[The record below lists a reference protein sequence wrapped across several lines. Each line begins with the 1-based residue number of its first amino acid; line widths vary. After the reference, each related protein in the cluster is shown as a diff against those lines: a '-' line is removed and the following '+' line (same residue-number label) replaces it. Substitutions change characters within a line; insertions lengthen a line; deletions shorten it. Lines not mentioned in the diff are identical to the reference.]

1 MAGSFSNSWAL
12 VKASA
17 NVLKLDKELMV
28 FPLMSGI
35 ATLLVV
41 ASFAAPLVISGGWQ
55 MLSEGED
62 PSYLAYV
69 VGFLFYLVQYTVIFF
84 FNSALVGAALI
95 RLDGGDPTVS
105 DGLSIAFGRFGAILG
120 YAALAAT
127 VGMILRAISE
137 RSGFV
142 GRLVVGLVGMAWTL
156 ATYLAVPV
164 LVTKNLGPID
174 TVKESAQLFRTT
186 WGEQVVGNFGMG
198 WALLLMGLS
207 WTAVSFGLVS
217 LGAQLS
223 PTGMAVAL
231 AVAVAGYLFLALL
244 SSALKGIYTAAL
256 YRYAST
262 GNAGS
267 FDAGIVGQAFR
278 PKR

>member
-17 NVLKLDKELMV
+17 NVLKMDKELMV

-41 ASFAAPLVISGGWQ
+41 ASFVAPFALTGGWQ
-55 MLSEGED
+55 VFAEGAD
-62 PSYLAYV
+62 ASYFRFV
-69 VGFLFYLVQYTVIFF
+69 IGFLFYLVQYTVIFF

-105 DGLSIAFGRFGAILG
+105 DGLSIAFSRLPAIVG
-120 YAALAAT
+120 YAAVAAT
-127 VGMILRAISE
+127 VGMILRFISE
-137 RSGFV
+137 RSGFL
-142 GRLVVGLVGMAWTL
+142 GRIAMGLVGMAWTL

-164 LVTKNLGPID
+164 LVTKDLGPID
-174 TVKESAQLFRTT
+174 TVKESARLFKKT

-198 WALLLMGLS
+198 WTFGLMALS
-207 WTAVSFGLVS
+207 WTRVSAGMIA
-217 LGAQLS
+217 LGAQIS
-223 PTGMAVAL
+223 PVAVAVAVAL
-231 AVAVAGYLFLALL
+231 AVVGFILLALL
-244 SSALKGIYTAAL
+244 SSALKGVYTAAL

-262 GNAGS
+262 GESGF
-267 FDAGIVGQAFR
+267 FDPAMVDRAFR
-278 PKR
+278 PK